1 MMPTA
6 ATERSG
12 STVEPIVVGRIMMSA
27 AGLAAL
33 ITMGLGA
40 ATPACADEI
49 RILSAAAMQSAFPEI
64 TRGFEGASGHTLRI
78 SYATIGAIT
87 QRVLAGE
94 AADVVIGSTLSMP
107 ALIQSGKIDPDS
119 QLTVCRTG
127 IGVVV
132 PSGTPKPKIGS
143 IEEFKHAVLA
153 ARVVVYADPVRGGAA
168 GVHIGS
174 VFKKLGIADQLK
186 SQMTLAAGG
195 DVTEVTLEQGAGA
208 LGLTQISEI
217 VGKPAAEFVGPLPEE
232 LQNETVFVAGTP
244 TGVTPTPAVTT
255 FLAFLKS
262 PVAVAAIQA
271 RGMHVDQ
278 RR

>member
-1 MMPTA
+1 MISTTV
-6 ATERSG
+6 TECPRS
-12 STVEPIVVGRIMMSA
+12 TPEPMVVGRIVLSA
-27 AGLAAL
+27 VSLAAL

-40 ATPACADEI
+40 ETPACADEI
-49 RILSAAAMQSAFPEI
+49 RILSAAALQSALPEI
-64 TRGFEGASGHTLRI
+64 TRGFEGASGHTVRI

-94 AADVVIGSTLSMP
+94 TADVVIGSTLSMP
-107 ALIQSGKIDPDS
+107 ALIQSGKIDPGS

-132 PSGTPKPKIGS
+132 PSATPTPDIES
-143 IEEFKHAVLA
+143 IEQFKHAVLA

-174 VFKKLGIADQLK
+174 LFKKLGIADQLK
-186 SQMTLAAGG
+186 SQLTLAAGG
-195 DVTEVTLEQGAGA
+195 DVTEVTLAQGAGA

-217 VGKPAAEFVGPLPEE
+217 VGKAGAEFVGPLPQE

-244 TGVTPTPAVTT
+244 AGVTPTPAVRA

-262 PVAVAAIQA
+262 PVAAAAIQA
-271 RGMHVDQ
+271 RGMQVDQ

>member
-1 MMPTA
+1 MMSTA
-6 ATERSG
+6 VTERPR
-12 STVEPIVVGRIMMSA
+12 STAEPIVVGRIITSA
-27 AGLAAL
+27 ASLAAL

-40 ATPACADEI
+40 APPACADEI
-49 RILSAAAMQSAFPEI
+49 RVLSAAALQSAFPEI
-64 TRGFEGASGHTLRI
+64 TRGFEGASGHSLRI

-94 AADVVIGSTLSMP
+94 AADVVIGSTLAMP
-107 ALIQSGKIDPDS
+107 ALIQSGKIDPGS

-127 IGVVV
+127 IGVVI
-132 PSGTPKPKIGS
+132 PSGTPTPEIRS
-143 IEEFKHAVLA
+143 VEEFKRAVPA

-174 VFKKLGIADQLK
+174 VFKKLRIADQLK

-195 DVTEVTLEQGAGA
+195 DVTEVTLAQGAGA
-208 LGLTQISEI
+208 LGPTQISEI
-217 VGKPAAEFVGPLPEE
+217 VGKPGAEFVGPLPQEI
-232 LQNETVFVAGTP
+232 QNETVFVAGTP
-244 TGVTPTPAVTT
+244 TGVTPAPAVTA

-262 PVAVAAIQA
+262 PAAVAAIQA
-271 RGMHVDQ
+271 KGMQVDQ